1 MRTSQKTKVIHK
13 QVIVL
18 FAIVVSIFI
27 NVLAKATTEETEAVI
42 RIEPPAVEVVFVL
55 DTTGSMSGLIAAAK
69 EKIWSIA
76 NTLASTDV
84 TPLIKMGL
92 VGYRDRGDVYITTLS
107 PLSDNLDSI
116 YTDLMEYSA
125 DGGGDTPESVNQALY
140 EAVTNFQW
148 SKDKKAYR
156 VIFLVGDAPPKM
168 NYADDV
174 KYQKTCSLARELDIV
189 INAIQCGNM
198 VETQKIWQEIASLGG
213 GEYFQVAQSGDAVL
227 YDTPYDKEIASL
239 SAKLDATRIY
249 YGTPEERMQMKER
262 KKEADKIYQEA
273 ASSAVAKRTIFN
285 SKESGKKNFLGSQE
299 LVNDVDSG
307 KVDLDQ
313 LDEKELPTKL
323 QGKKKE
329 EVAKIVTELSEE
341 RKHLQAQ
348 IKGLADQRQEYI
360 LNKVASEKDKGTSS
374 LDSKIYKSIQT
385 QAARKNIKY
394 EGGPEY

>member
-1 MRTSQKTKVIHK
+1 MRTMQKAKVIHK
-13 QVIVL
+13 QVMIL
-18 FAIVVSIFI
+18 FAVVAII
-27 NVLAKATTEETEAVI
+27 LVNVQARCATPETEAVK
-42 RIEPPAVEVVFVL
+42 RVEPPEVEVVFVL
-55 DTTGSMSGLIAAAK
+55 DTTGSMGGLIAAAK

-76 NTLASTDV
+76 NTLASTEV
-84 TPLIKMGL
+84 TPMIKMGL
-92 VGYRDRGDVYITTLS
+92 VGYRDRGDEYITTSS
-107 PLSDNLDSI
+107 PLSDDLDSV
-116 YTDLMEYSA
+116 YTDLMEFSA

-156 VIFLVGDAPPKM
+156 VIFLVGDSPPKM
-168 NYADDV
+168 NYPDDV
-174 KYQKTCSLARELDIV
+174 KYQKTCNLARELDIV

-213 GEYFQVAQSGDAVL
+213 GEYFRVDQSGGAVL
-227 YDTPYDKEIASL
+227 YETPYDEKIASL

-249 YGTPEERMQMKER
+249 YGKPEERMEMEER
-262 KKEADKIYQEA
+262 KKEADKIYSEA
-273 ASSAVAKRTIFN
+273 APSAVAKRTIFN
-285 SKESGKKNFLGSQE
+285 TKESGKKNFLGSQE
-299 LVNDVDSG
+299 LVDDVDSG
-307 KVDLDQ
+307 KVLIGQ

-329 EVAKIVTELSEE
+329 EVVKIVAELSEE
-341 RKHLQAQ
+341 RKHLQAE
-348 IKGLADQRQEYI
+348 ISDLASQRQEYI
-360 LNKVASEKDKGTSS
+360 KTKVAEEKDKGASS